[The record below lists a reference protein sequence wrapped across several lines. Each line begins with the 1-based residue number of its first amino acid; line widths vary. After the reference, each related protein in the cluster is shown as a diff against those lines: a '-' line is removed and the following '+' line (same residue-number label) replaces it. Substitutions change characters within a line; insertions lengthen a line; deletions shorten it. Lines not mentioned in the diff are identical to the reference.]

1 MAQQVKLSTVVIA
14 FNEEG
19 NIARCLDSV
28 KDLTDEIVVVDSFS
42 TDGTLEICR
51 SRGVRVIQRPF
62 EGHVEQKN
70 FALSQA
76 TYDHVLSLDA
86 DEALS
91 EELRGSIREALRGWA
106 CDGYSFNRRT
116 NYCGRWI
123 KHCGWYPDRKLR
135 LWDRRKGRW
144 GGVNPHDHV
153 IMSQD
158 CRIGHLGG
166 DLLHYSYR
174 SLRHHLEQI
183 NAYSDIAARMAFERG
198 RRPNF
203 VLDVCLNPPLTFL
216 KKYLLKLGA
225 LDGYAGFV
233 ISINAAYGKFL
244 KYAKL
249 KDLCARGPE
258 NG

>member
-1 MAQQVKLSTVVIA
+1 MTRQAQLSSVIIA

-19 NIARCLDSV
+19 NIERCLDSLS
-28 KDLTDEIVVVDSFS
+28 DLADEIVVVDSFS
-42 TDGTLEICR
+42 TDRTPEICR

-76 TYDHVLSLDA
+76 ACDHVLSLDA

-91 EELRGSIREALRGWA
+91 EELKGSIRDALHNWA

-116 NYCGRWI
+116 NYRGRWI
-123 KHCGWYPDRKLR
+123 NHCGWYPDKKLR

-153 IMSQD
+153 IMNRD
-158 CRIGHLGG
+158 CRIGHLRG

-174 SLRHHLEQI
+174 SLHQHLEQI
-183 NAYSDIAARMAFERG
+183 NIYSDIAARMAFQRG
-198 RRPNF
+198 RRPHF

-216 KKYLLKLGA
+216 KKYFVKLGV
-225 LDGYAGFV
+225 LDGHPGLV
-233 ISINAAYGKFL
+233 ISINTAYGKFL

-249 KDLCARGPE
+249 KELADRSR
-258 NG
+258 